1 MKRIIFILAL
11 FAILPQFALADDT
24 TVILK
29 PTGPGVGNH
38 PKPKSPTDLSFL
50 PTVTFNDATNVLIF
64 VGNSDLGAVAY
75 YVEDENDMMVA
86 AGTLYIYDSGTST
99 VNLGTL
105 AVGSYTLYIEVG
117 TDTYAGDFEAD

>member
-1 MKRIIFILAL
+1 MCAQSDTITW
-11 FAILPQFALADDT
+11 QFQYG
-24 TVILK
+24 K
-29 PTGPGVGNH
+29 PANDHGPGH
-38 PKPKSPTDLSFL
+38 KSPTDLSFL
-50 PTVTFNDATNVLIF
+50 PTVTFTDATNVLTF

-75 YVEDENDMMVA
+75 YVEDENYMVVT